1 MLNSKASLTITIVI
15 ISIIA
20 LKIKVSTL
28 VSKKILLETN

>member
-1 MLNSKASLTITIVI
+1 MLDSKASLTIAIVI

-20 LKIKVSTL
+20 SKIRVSTL

>member
-1 MLNSKASLTITIVI
+1 MLDLKASSTIAIVI

-20 LKIKVSTL
+20 LKIKVLTL